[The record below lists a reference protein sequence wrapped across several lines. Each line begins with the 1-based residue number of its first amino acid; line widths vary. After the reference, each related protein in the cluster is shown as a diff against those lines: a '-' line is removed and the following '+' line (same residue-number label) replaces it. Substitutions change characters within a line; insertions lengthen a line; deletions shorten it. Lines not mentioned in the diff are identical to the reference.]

1 MTGGDGTSRDLLEA
15 KEALRRRMLAVRSAI
30 PGAER
35 MRRSEEIARRVLT
48 LPESEGVGRM
58 FTFLSF
64 GSEVSTEPLI
74 AGFRERGARVAV
86 PMLEGVRMDA
96 ADFPAGAGVVPS
108 GYGAMEP
115 AERVPVRPEEIDL
128 VVAPGLAFDREGR
141 RLGYGGA
148 YFDTFFPRL
157 RQECPVVAIGFAE
170 QVVDAVPVGPAD
182 RAVRVVVTDREVV
195 RPSPDDPLL

>member
-1 MTGGDGTSRDLLEA
+1 MTGADRASRDLLEA
-15 KEALRRRMLAVRSAI
+15 KEALRRRMLAVRNTISG
-30 PGAER
+30 PER
-35 MRRSEEIARRVLT
+35 LRRSEEIARRVLA
-48 LPESEGVGRM
+48 LPETEGVGRV

-86 PMLEGVRMDA
+86 PVLEGIRMDA
-96 ADFPAGAGVVPS
+96 ADFPAGTAVVPS

-148 YFDTFFPRL
+148 YFDTFLPRL
-157 RQECPVVAIGFAE
+157 RTGTPVVAIGFAE
-170 QVVDAVPVGPAD
+170 QVVEAVPVGPAD
-182 RAVRVVVTDREVV
+182 RVVRVVVTDREVV
-195 RPSPDDPLL
+195 RPSQDDPLL

>member
-1 MTGGDGTSRDLLEA
+1 MTGADGASRDLLEA
-15 KEALRRRMLAVRSAI
+15 KEALRRRMLAARSTI
-30 PGAER
+30 PAAER
-35 MRRSEEIARRVLT
+35 ARRSREIAARVLSLPESDGARRV
-48 LPESEGVGRM
+48 

-86 PMLEGVRMDA
+86 PVLEGGGMDA
-96 ADFPAGAGVVPS
+96 ADFPAGAALVPS

-115 AERVPVRPEEIDL
+115 AERVPVPAEEIDL
-128 VVAPGLAFDREGR
+128 VVAPGLAFDRRGR

-148 YFDTFFPRL
+148 YFDSYLPRL
-157 RQECPVVAIGFAE
+157 RPECPVVAIGFAE
-170 QVVDAVPVGPAD
+170 QMVDAVPVGPAD
-182 RAVRVVVTDREVV
+182 RQVLVVVTDREVV

>member
-1 MTGGDGTSRDLLEA
+1 MAGGDGVSRDLLEA
-15 KEALRRRMLAVRSAI
+15 KEALRRRMLAARNTI
-30 PGAER
+30 PAAER

-48 LPESEGVGRM
+48 LPEAERAGRV

-74 AGFRERGARVAV
+74 ASLRDAGVRVAV
-86 PMLEGVRMDA
+86 PVLEGPRMDA
-96 ADFPAGAGVVPS
+96 ADLAAGAVLVPS

-115 AERVPVRPEEIDL
+115 AERVPVPPEEIDL

-148 YFDTFFPRL
+148 YFDAFFPRL
-157 RQECPVVAIGFAE
+157 RPDCPVVAIGFAE
-170 QVVDAVPVGPAD
+170 QLVDAVPVGPSD
-182 RAVRVVVTDREVV
+182 RRVGVVVTDGEVV
-195 RPSPDDPLL
+195 RLSPDDPLL